1 MSFSLIQISV
11 SSSVYLLLNPAPE
24 LGTPVM
30 AQNIEGKNAY
40 GYVTRFMG
48 NPKDKEGRYS
58 IQITFYDGSSRY
70 FTTGEKGFLW
80 NEA

>member
-1 MSFSLIQISV
+1 M
-11 SSSVYLLLNPAPE
+11 LNPRLE

-48 NPKDKEGRYS
+48 NSKDKEGRYS

-70 FTTGEKGFLW
+70 FTRGEKGFLW
-80 NEA
+80 NEV